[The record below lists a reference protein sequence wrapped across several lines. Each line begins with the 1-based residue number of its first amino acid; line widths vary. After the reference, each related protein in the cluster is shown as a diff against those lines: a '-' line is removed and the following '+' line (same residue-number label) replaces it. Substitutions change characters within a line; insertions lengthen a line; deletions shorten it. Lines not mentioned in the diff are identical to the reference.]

1 MVRHTLAV
9 ARSKARAV
17 KVKARRRPT
26 VVLGLLGA
34 TLDRGGKHRWE
45 RWRPSVDLCRH
56 EDFIV
61 DRLELLFMP
70 GPRGHAHI
78 LDELEDDVAVVSP
91 ETRVVRHPVELGD
104 PWDFES
110 VYAALLDFARGYP
123 FRDDEDYLIH
133 ITTGTHVA
141 QICLFLLTESRE
153 FPARLLQ
160 TSPPGPRQGRSE
172 PGTLRIIDLD
182 LSKYD
187 QIASRFAARQAADLS
202 FLKQGIETRNL
213 AFNHLIE
220 QIERV
225 VLSSR
230 APILLTGP
238 TGSGKTRLA
247 RRIYELAHERRQ
259 VVGRFVEVNCATLR
273 GDVAMSALFGHEK
286 GAFTGA
292 MQKRAGLLLAADQGV
307 LFLDEIGELGLDEQ
321 AMLLRAIEDKRF
333 MPLGSEREVESDF
346 QLIAGTNRDLW
357 AQAAAGRFREDLLA
371 RIDLWTFELPPLRRR
386 PEDIEPNL
394 DFELERWAARSH
406 ARVTFN
412 KQART
417 RFLEFA
423 RSPAATWAGNFRDF
437 AAAVERMATLA
448 AGARIDLGLVEQE
461 IERLRR
467 QWTPVARR
475 RFDDPLEQL
484 LGPERLATIDRFDRV
499 QLAEVVSVCQ
509 ESETLAVAGRELF
522 AASRARRTSTND
534 GDRLRKYLAK
544 FDLSFAEIKRLLR
557 LR

>member
-1 MVRHTLAV
+1 
-9 ARSKARAV
+9 
-17 KVKARRRPT
+17 
-26 VVLGLLGA
+26 VVIGLLGA
-34 TLDRGGKHRWE
+34 TLDRGGRNRWE
-45 RWRPSVDLCRH
+45 RWRPTVDVCRH
-56 EDFIV
+56 EDFVV
-61 DRLELLFMP
+61 DRLELLYTP

-78 LDELEDDVAVVSP
+78 IDEIEEDLAIVSP
-91 ETRVVRHPVELGD
+91 ETKVVRHQVELGD

-110 VYAALLDFARGYP
+110 VYAALLDFARGYR
-123 FRDDEDYLIH
+123 FSEDEDYLIH

-153 FPARLLQ
+153 LPARLLQ
-160 TSPPGPRQGRSE
+160 SSPPGPGQRRTE
-172 PGTLRIIDLD
+172 PGTVRIIDLD

-187 QIASRFAARQAADLS
+187 QLASRFAARQAADQS
-202 FLKQGIETRNL
+202 FLKQGIETHNP
-213 AFNHLIE
+213 AFNALIE

-259 VVGRFVEVNCATLR
+259 VAGRFVEVNCATLR

-292 MQKRAGLLLAADQGV
+292 INKRAGLLLAADGGV

-333 MPLGSEREVESDF
+333 MPLGSERELESDF
-346 QLIAGTNRDLW
+346 ALIAGTNRDLR
-357 AQAAAGRFREDLLA
+357 AQVAEGTFRDDLLA

-394 DFELERWAARSH
+394 DYELERWAARNHS
-406 ARVTFN
+406 RVTFN
-412 KQART
+412 REART

-423 RSPAATWAGNFRDF
+423 RSPAASWPGNFRDF
-437 AAAVERMATLA
+437 SAAIERMATLA
-448 AGARIDLGLVEQE
+448 AGARIDLALVEQE

-467 QWTPVARR
+467 QWAPAARR
-475 RFDDPLEQL
+475 RDALTLELL
-484 LGPERLATIDRFDRV
+484 LGPERLTEIDRFDRA
-499 QLAEVVSVCQ
+499 QLAEVVEVCR
-509 ESETLAVAGRELF
+509 ESETLSIAGRELF
-522 AASRARRTSTND
+522 AASRARRNSTND
-534 GDRLRKYLAK
+534 ADRLRKYLAR
-544 FDLSFAEIKRLLR
+544 FGLSFADIKALSPS
-557 LR
+557 

>member
-1 MVRHTLAV
+1 M
-9 ARSKARAV
+9 
-17 KVKARRRPT
+17 
-26 VVLGLLGA
+26 LGLLGA
-34 TLDRGGKHRWE
+34 TLDRGGRNRWE

-56 EDFIV
+56 EDFVV
-61 DRLELLFMP
+61 DRLELLYSP
-70 GPRGHAHI
+70 DPRGNAWI
-78 LDELEDDVAVVSP
+78 LDELERDIAVVSP
-91 ETRVVRHPVELGD
+91 ETELVRHAVELGD

-110 VYAALLDFARGYP
+110 VYAALLDFARGYR
-123 FRDDEDYLIH
+123 FRDDEDYLVH

-153 FPARLLQ
+153 LPARLLQ
-160 TSPPGPRQGRSE
+160 SSPPGPRQPRSE

-187 QIASRFAARQAADLS
+187 QIASRFAARQAADRW
-202 FLKQGIETRNL
+202 FLKQGIATRNPG
-213 AFNHLIE
+213 FNALIE

-259 VVGRFVEVNCATLR
+259 VAGRFVEVNCATLR

-292 MQKRAGLLLAADQGV
+292 VNKRDGLLRAADGGV

-333 MPLGSEREVESDF
+333 MPLGSEREVQTDF
-346 QLIAGTNRDLW
+346 ALIAGTNRDLR

-386 PEDIEPNL
+386 IEDIEPNL
-394 DFELERWAARSH
+394 DYELERWAARSH
-406 ARVTFN
+406 NRVTFN
-412 KQART
+412 KQARAA
-417 RFLEFA
+417 FLDFA
-423 RSPAATWAGNFRDF
+423 RSPAATWPGNFRDF

-448 AGARIDLGLVEQE
+448 AGARIDLELVHAE
-461 IERLRR
+461 IARLRR
-467 QWTPVARR
+467 QWAPV
-475 RFDDPLEQL
+475 EQRWRDNLLDEL
-484 LGPERLATIDRFDRV
+484 LGADRLAQIDRFDRA
-499 QLAEVVSVCQ
+499 QLAEVVAVCRER
-509 ESETLAVAGRELF
+509 ESLAAAGRELF
-522 AASRARRTSTND
+522 AASRARRASSND

-544 FDLSFAEIKRLLR
+544 FELSFAQIKDADGT
-557 LR
+557 